1 MRTARLLL
9 GALGVATIGYA
20 LLAAAADPDV
30 TSGRHTLFLLAVL
43 ALHDALLMPAFLLIG
58 ALVHHAAAGPSRA
71 IIQAALIATA
81 AVTLVALP
89 LVLGYGRAA
98 DNPSALPRDYPA
110 GLALVRRHLGRGR
123 RGSADS
129 QARRLPD
136 PTDPAGRAPSPGTG
150 SVSGSKA
157 FTGAPRYP
165 GRHTIAACT

>member
-30 TSGRHTLFLLAVL
+30 TPSRHTLFLLAVL

-58 ALVHHAAAGPSRA
+58 ALAHHVAAGPSRA

-98 DNPSALPRDYPA
+98 DNPSALPRDYPT
-110 GLALVRRHLGRGR
+110 GLALVLAVIWVGATVAVLTARLA
-123 RGSADS
+123 GS
-129 QARRLPD
+129 RPR
-136 PTDPAGRAPSPGTG
+136 PTPPGG
-150 SVSGSKA
+150 
-157 FTGAPRYP
+157 FPRP
-165 GRHTIAACT
+165 